1 MAKYQADVQTLL
13 RAIGGRENIQAVSH
27 CMTRMRFVLAD
38 PAKADTAAIE
48 AIPAVKGTFTQAGQF
63 QVIIGNDVAI
73 FYNEFTACAGI
84 EGVSKDAVKAAAQTN
99 QSLLQR
105 IMGTLG
111 EIFAPIIP
119 ALICGGLILG
129 FRNIIG
135 EINFLGGGTQ
145 SLADVSQ
152 FWAGMYSFLWLIG
165 EAVFHMLPVGIVW
178 SITKKM
184 GTTQILG
191 IILGL
196 TLVSPQL
203 LNGFSVAATAVEDI
217 PVWDFGFVQIQMIGY
232 QGQVIAAMLA
242 GFVLVYL
249 EKFFKKICPEVVSMI
264 VVPFC
269 SLVPAVLV
277 AHTIVGPIGW
287 QIGDAI
293 ASVVYAGLTSNVR
306 WLFAALFGLLYAP
319 IVMTGLHH
327 MTNAI
332 DSQLVN
338 LYGGTNL
345 WPMIALSNI
354 AQGSAVLAMSVLQKK
369 NERAQ
374 QVNIPACISCYLGV
388 TEPALFGVNLKY
400 GFPLVCGMIGSAC
413 GAVISIGTGVEA
425 YSIGVG
431 GLPGILSIK
440 PQFWLNF
447 LIAMLVCIFVV
458 RYVRRWNFL
467 MLIIMIGAAGLL
479 ALPLAIGT
487 EQNGATNWINL
498 GGTSVQPSELVKLAL
513 LLILSWYMSRRRFWP
528 WFAFAVF
535 SLLVLMLQQDLGTAL
550 IYYATTLFLFYAST
564 GNLPLT
570 GLGLVGAGGAAVA
583 GYIMFAHVKKRV
595 AIWRNPWIYYE
606 TSGYQIVQMLMAI
619 ASGGLFGVG
628 LGLGAPRVIPVYFT
642 DCIFA
647 VICEQFGVIFGALVL
662 AMYVILILRGVSI
675 ASAARSSFHA
685 LLAMGATV
693 MLGLQT
699 FIIIGGVLKLIP
711 LTGVTMPFVSY
722 GGTSLVSCMGLIGLI
737 QGVASVNQD
746 DLSYD
751 YEISHTLRE
760 EAMMP
765 MTRRLGTPPTGVPV
779 PPTEAPTPL
788 ATTMARMSGCPGRA
802 LMLFPSATAMDV
814 KRMATGMF
822 GMMAERRPAAMPNR
836 TISLVGL

>member
-203 LNGFSVAATAVEDI
+203 LNGFSVAVTAVEDI

-447 LIAMLVCIFVV
+447 LIAMLVAVAVPFVLTILV
-458 RYVRRWNFL
+458 GSRKLSAADRGLSTAAAEPAAPSVAPDAEEQPQAEPP
-467 MLIIMIGAAGLL
+467 AAG
-479 ALPLAIGT
+479 AEGVTAPL
-487 EQNGATNWINL
+487 
-498 GGTSVQPSELVKLAL
+498 
-513 LLILSWYMSRRRFWP
+513 
-528 WFAFAVF
+528 
-535 SLLVLMLQQDLGTAL
+535 
-550 IYYATTLFLFYAST
+550 
-564 GNLPLT
+564 
-570 GLGLVGAGGAAVA
+570 
-583 GYIMFAHVKKRV
+583 
-595 AIWRNPWIYYE
+595 
-606 TSGYQIVQMLMAI
+606 SG
-619 ASGGLFGVG
+619 
-628 LGLGAPRVIPVYFT
+628 RVIPMEEIPDQVFSQG
-642 DCIFA
+642 ILG
-647 VICEQFGVIFGALVL
+647 EGVGIEPTGNVVVAP
-662 AMYVILILRGVSI
+662 AD
-675 ASAARSSFHA
+675 
-685 LLAMGATV
+685 ATV
-693 MLGLQT
+693 CSVMEDSRHAVGLTLDNGAELLIHVGIDTVSMNGDGFQLHVKAGDRVHLGD
-699 FIIIGGVLKLIP
+699 KLITFDP
-711 LTGVTMPFVSY
+711 EKIKAAGHPTTTAFLVTDPGDLT
-722 GGTSLVSCMGLIGLI
+722 
-737 QGVASVNQD
+737 
-746 DLSYD
+746 
-751 YEISHTLRE
+751 
-760 EAMMP
+760 
-765 MTRRLGTPPTGVPV
+765 PTFETNVD
-779 PPTEAPTPL
+779 AQ
-788 ATTMARMSGCPGRA
+788 AGRTVVIR
-802 LMLFPSATAMDV
+802 F
-814 KRMATGMF
+814 
-822 GMMAERRPAAMPNR
+822 
-836 TISLVGL
+836 

>member
-203 LNGFSVAATAVEDI
+203 LNGFSVAVTAVEDI

-447 LIAMLVCIFVV
+447 LIAMLVAVAVPFV
-458 RYVRRWNFL
+458 
-467 MLIIMIGAAGLL
+467 
-479 ALPLAIGT
+479 
-487 EQNGATNWINL
+487 
-498 GGTSVQPSELVKLAL
+498 
-513 LLILSWYMSRRRFWP
+513 
-528 WFAFAVF
+528 
-535 SLLVLMLQQDLGTAL
+535 
-550 IYYATTLFLFYAST
+550 
-564 GNLPLT
+564 LT
-570 GLGLVGAGGAAVA
+570 ILVGSRKLSAADRGLSTAAAEPAAPSVAPDAEEQSQAEPPATGAEGVTA
-583 GYIMFAHVKKRV
+583 
-595 AIWRNPWIYYE
+595 PL
-606 TSGYQIVQMLMAI
+606 SG
-619 ASGGLFGVG
+619 
-628 LGLGAPRVIPVYFT
+628 RVIPMEEIPDQVFSQG
-642 DCIFA
+642 ILG
-647 VICEQFGVIFGALVL
+647 EGVGIEPTGNVVVAP
-662 AMYVILILRGVSI
+662 AD
-675 ASAARSSFHA
+675 
-685 LLAMGATV
+685 ATV
-693 MLGLQT
+693 CSVIEDSRHAVGLTLDNGAELLIHVGIDTVSMNGDGFQLHVKEGDRVHLGD
-699 FIIIGGVLKLIP
+699 KLITFDP
-711 LTGVTMPFVSY
+711 EKIKAAGHPTTTAFLVTDP
-722 GGTSLVSCMGLIGLI
+722 G
-737 QGVASVNQD
+737 
-746 DLSYD
+746 DL
-751 YEISHTLRE
+751 
-760 EAMMP
+760 
-765 MTRRLGTPPTGVPV
+765 
-779 PPTEAPTPL
+779 APTFETNVD
-788 ATTMARMSGCPGRA
+788 AQAGRTVVIR
-802 LMLFPSATAMDV
+802 F
-814 KRMATGMF
+814 
-822 GMMAERRPAAMPNR
+822 
-836 TISLVGL
+836 

>member
-1 MAKYQADVQTLL
+1 MAKYQADVQMLL

-203 LNGFSVAATAVEDI
+203 LNGFSVATTAVEDI

-447 LIAMLVCIFVV
+447 LIAMLVAVAVPFVLTILV
-458 RYVRRWNFL
+458 GSRKLSATDRGLSTAAAEPAAPSVAPDAEEQPQAEPP
-467 MLIIMIGAAGLL
+467 AAG
-479 ALPLAIGT
+479 AEGVTAPL
-487 EQNGATNWINL
+487 
-498 GGTSVQPSELVKLAL
+498 
-513 LLILSWYMSRRRFWP
+513 
-528 WFAFAVF
+528 
-535 SLLVLMLQQDLGTAL
+535 
-550 IYYATTLFLFYAST
+550 
-564 GNLPLT
+564 
-570 GLGLVGAGGAAVA
+570 
-583 GYIMFAHVKKRV
+583 
-595 AIWRNPWIYYE
+595 
-606 TSGYQIVQMLMAI
+606 SG
-619 ASGGLFGVG
+619 
-628 LGLGAPRVIPVYFT
+628 RVIPMEEIPDQVFSQG
-642 DCIFA
+642 ILG
-647 VICEQFGVIFGALVL
+647 EGVGIEPTGNVVVAP
-662 AMYVILILRGVSI
+662 AD
-675 ASAARSSFHA
+675 
-685 LLAMGATV
+685 ATV
-693 MLGLQT
+693 CSVIEDSRHAVGLTLDNGAELLIHVGIDTVSMNGDGFQLHVKEGDRVHLGD
-699 FIIIGGVLKLIP
+699 KLITFDP
-711 LTGVTMPFVSY
+711 EKIKAAGHPTTTAFLVTDPGDLTPTFETNV
-722 GGTSLVSCMGLIGLI
+722 
-737 QGVASVNQD
+737 
-746 DLSYD
+746 
-751 YEISHTLRE
+751 
-760 EAMMP
+760 EAQ
-765 MTRRLGTPPTGVPV
+765 
-779 PPTEAPTPL
+779 A
-788 ATTMARMSGCPGRA
+788 GRTVVIR
-802 LMLFPSATAMDV
+802 F
-814 KRMATGMF
+814 
-822 GMMAERRPAAMPNR
+822 
-836 TISLVGL
+836 

>member
-63 QVIIGNDVAI
+63 QVIIGNDVSI

-145 SLADVSQ
+145 SLADVSR

-249 EKFFKKICPEVVSMI
+249 EKFLKKICPEVVSMI

-447 LIAMLVCIFVV
+447 LIAMLVAVAVPFVLTILV
-458 RYVRRWNFL
+458 GSRKLSAADRGLSTAAAEPVAPSVAPDAEEQSQAEPP
-467 MLIIMIGAAGLL
+467 AAG
-479 ALPLAIGT
+479 AEGVTAPL
-487 EQNGATNWINL
+487 
-498 GGTSVQPSELVKLAL
+498 
-513 LLILSWYMSRRRFWP
+513 
-528 WFAFAVF
+528 
-535 SLLVLMLQQDLGTAL
+535 
-550 IYYATTLFLFYAST
+550 
-564 GNLPLT
+564 
-570 GLGLVGAGGAAVA
+570 
-583 GYIMFAHVKKRV
+583 
-595 AIWRNPWIYYE
+595 
-606 TSGYQIVQMLMAI
+606 SG
-619 ASGGLFGVG
+619 
-628 LGLGAPRVIPVYFT
+628 RVIPMEEIPDQVFSQG
-642 DCIFA
+642 ILG
-647 VICEQFGVIFGALVL
+647 EGVGIEPTGNVVVAP
-662 AMYVILILRGVSI
+662 AD
-675 ASAARSSFHA
+675 
-685 LLAMGATV
+685 ATV
-693 MLGLQT
+693 CSVIEDSRHAVGLTLDNGAELLIHVGIDTVSMNGDGFQLHVKEGDRVHLGD
-699 FIIIGGVLKLIP
+699 KLITFDP
-711 LTGVTMPFVSY
+711 EKIKAAGHPTTTAFLVTDP
-722 GGTSLVSCMGLIGLI
+722 G
-737 QGVASVNQD
+737 
-746 DLSYD
+746 DL
-751 YEISHTLRE
+751 
-760 EAMMP
+760 
-765 MTRRLGTPPTGVPV
+765 
-779 PPTEAPTPL
+779 APTFETNVD
-788 ATTMARMSGCPGRA
+788 AQAGRTVVIR
-802 LMLFPSATAMDV
+802 F
-814 KRMATGMF
+814 
-822 GMMAERRPAAMPNR
+822 
-836 TISLVGL
+836 